1 MAKHSKPRR
10 PLRGAA
16 SPTSPRR
23 VSAAAKQVQAMQLR
37 EAGVSFEKIA
47 ETVGYRDRGGAYK
60 AVMAGLKATRLES
73 AKKLRRLEFRRLD
86 KLMLQ
91 LWPKATGN
99 PPDLAA
105 LDRLLAIM
113 KRRAA
118 LTGLDVSTSKAK
130 NGGNDANTKMI
141 QVNWHDLYQKQEE
154 QLVDPIEERIAM
166 AGMKKSDP
174 PSQQIDAQMR
184 LRENGSPR
192 PNGARHD

>member
-1 MAKHSKPRR
+1 
-10 PLRGAA
+10 
-16 SPTSPRR
+16 
-23 VSAAAKQVQAMQLR
+23 MQLR

-60 AVMAGLKATRLES
+60 AVMVGLKTTRLES
-73 AKKLRRLEFRRLD
+73 AKKLRRLELRRLD